1 MWQDAVLGHLRVLEM
16 SESGMLA
23 PSASGLGVWM
33 VSIQV
38 CKLAVA
44 YMRGV
49 GDDQH
54 RHEYYAWQQRQAIRT
69 HRQIA
74 RTLERRMSE
83 TDIDSRKLALN
94 KDILVKL

>member
-54 RHEYYAWQQRQAIRT
+54 RH
-69 HRQIA
+69 
-74 RTLERRMSE
+74 RMPALYLH
-83 TDIDSRKLALN
+83 IVDSTNITRGN
-94 KDILVKL
+94 KDRPFGLIGKLHEHWNVV